1 MTSLRHRRLLVP
13 ALLLLAAGQPISV
26 YAQDGA
32 APAGDTPVAVVAP
45 VAQATP
51 AAQPEPVAAPPVAT
65 PVAPAPASPAAEST
79 AAAAI
84 SFNFIET
91 PFEQVLDFMARQ
103 TGLPVIREAE
113 APKTGLTF
121 IGASAYS
128 VEEALDVLNRLLFMH
143 GVQLRREDRYLLLTK
158 VEDMRAF
165 GQVVGKI
172 PEDIGQAEVIT
183 TVVPLNNAIAAPLA
197 EQLKG
202 MVSKFG
208 GITALPQQNAII
220 LVDTAAQCRRL
231 RGVIEQ
237 LDADRPRDSEFK
249 LFTLVHA
256 KAEAVHAALKGLI
269 AERKQ
274 ITFVDNQG
282 RKTTVQDDQ
291 IEGLSIQPDAR
302 TNSIVAVGPKS
313 RLNVVGEL
321 VALLDQPEGGGDGRE
336 MLTFV
341 LAGVGAEEAAGNVS
355 RLFQQQRGEGGGVGG
370 PPTVLPLAAQGKLT
384 VIGTAEQLMLVAA
397 LIAEVDPGAAPTT
410 VANGS
415 TPAAQPEARTTVMR
429 TKHLTAQTAQN
440 LITRLLSPRQTAVLR
455 FAQAVDEK
463 SLVVSGPAA
472 DVAAFEKLIQVLD
485 VPAER
490 VQEVRQVR
498 IAAGDPSQVLAK
510 ADALYGQSSRAE
522 LDPVA
527 ASLDGEGR
535 MATLVGSATAIA
547 SYTDLLRSVESSVVI
562 ERESKSIVLTKAR
575 PSQVIGR
582 LSQLARTLLE
592 PTDGSTYVEPRFD
605 AIDETRTLLV
615 RARPQDIAPI
625 EKLVASID
633 GATLRDATFRVLMVP
648 TDAIEQVSGRAAE
661 IYREQTELLP
671 GATPVEVTNDNERGA
686 LLVSGDADGVARYSR
701 IVDELS
707 RLSAKPIVKVLE
719 LKFVEAGPTAVALNQ
734 ALAPMGGVGPSGG
747 RVAISSAEGSN
758 ALVISGNG
766 ADVKLVEDIARSLD
780 LEGNKPGATN
790 VVTVPLKHARAE
802 IVAPIVQ
809 QLLQRDQPN
818 LFSQFRPG
826 QRIPPAMLEEART
839 QIPVKVVADRRLN
852 VVVVSGPRESV
863 EIARQVVSDLDV
875 DVTQSAA
882 GTPRVVRLITLENA
896 DANETAQSVQAIFQ
910 DDAGTAAV
918 EQPPVVRVDRAS
930 NSLVVRGTDRQ
941 LAAIEELV
949 EGLDKATSAASRDM
963 RLISVDRSKADAA
976 MLAEA
981 LRRLLEQRAATKVEV
996 ISVEQLLSPAPAG
1009 DKKQGSDARPVN
1021 DGVLPRT
1028 DGSPGHVL
1036 AAWIAAAAIGAN
1048 EQQATPDEGVT
1059 IAVDPLTNSL
1069 IISGSTRAVDRA
1081 VALAA
1086 ELQRQM
1092 PAEPMRLHIVTLPEG
1107 VDANVIASLVN
1118 QTAGQIGQAS
1128 AQNPGGFTSRVSVQP
1143 DPQGGAVIVSAN
1155 DTDFGTLGELIVAV
1169 SKPMPGS
1176 TLTIKVY
1183 PLTNTTA
1190 GRVQRAVSDLFQPA
1204 PRGRQAQRVLQLAFD
1219 GGPSSD
1225 GRSLRVDP
1233 ATVRVTADPGGRSLI
1248 VAAPSD
1254 AMPLIDRFVSLL
1266 DQAPM
1271 QDQLAL
1277 RRFALTNARTE
1288 QITPMMQQAFEAARQ
1303 ASPDSPRASLLA
1315 DVRTN
1320 ALLVTGTES
1329 QHKEAARLL
1338 EQLDLPAE
1346 TDGTEVAILP
1356 LRDTRPSTAQ
1366 RLIEAAIVGNDPAKR
1381 DKLRITAA
1389 DESNLLVVRAPK
1401 EMLEEARRII
1411 AQVDSAEV
1419 TGLPVRTIKLE
1430 RAEAETVAQAL
1441 QRFYDDRARA
1451 SSKPNQQPRQ
1461 RQVAVIGD
1469 GRSGSLV
1476 VAASDEDFA
1485 QIQSLTATFDT
1496 PSARQDLQ
1504 FRVIPLVNAR
1514 IGEVRATVEG
1524 VVEEV
1529 KFPPGYWSGRGPR
1542 RAQEDTLAVQFNDRS
1557 NSVVLFGQG
1566 DAFDTIE
1573 RVIKALDIPQVDGA
1587 KSVVKAVKL
1596 KNANAQSVGSAI
1608 QSAMSTPGWS
1618 WWRGNDP
1625 DGVRVEIDRQNGVL
1639 LMVGRED
1646 RVEQAA
1652 KYAADLDGAADVADR
1667 AVESISLTYAGADRI
1682 AQSLTR
1688 FFQGR
1693 DRGLGIEKPSAS
1705 IIGSPD
1711 GNVLIVA
1718 AAAED
1723 IALVKGFISQM
1734 DQPEEN
1740 EGRSRELYR
1749 LRNADAGELAS
1760 IVREQFPRT
1769 LASRE
1774 GLVIVTPQSG
1784 TNSVIVSAPKE
1795 LFEKVDALVQSLD
1808 APPLAA
1814 NSRIVTV
1821 TLAQARAEELAQSLT
1836 AALPTGVKVKVTA
1849 VRRTNSLLL
1858 TGSDE
1863 AVALA
1868 MEQIAK
1874 LDETPPKAQTEF
1886 RRIVLEHQDG
1896 YDIASTL
1903 RTVLARRRG
1912 SPNEPEAAVS
1922 TLSQGT
1928 TLLVSATPDQLEEI
1942 LKLVK
1947 ELDVAH
1953 GGNRVT
1959 EFIPLKFADP
1969 EATARALE
1977 VFYGRF
1983 AAEATTP
1990 GARAVS
1996 VIANPASKSLVI
2008 AAGATEWPGIR
2019 GLLEKLDS
2027 EEYDTSRRL
2036 EIVALK
2042 HADAASL
2049 SRALSEAFTA
2059 PIRAE
2064 IERERAR
2071 RQPQQQRR
2079 GDDQFPDYPTVV
2091 LSNKEVV
2098 SVTAEP
2104 LTNSLVIAGPRD
2116 QTDRIKAVAQQLDV
2130 PAYSQMPEPRIIPLV
2145 RGPASN
2151 IAATLRQLYVDQAG
2165 MLPGGGGGGSRV
2177 ISGRSVLIVGDD
2189 KSNVLVVRADEAQFA
2204 QIKAMAD
2211 SLQQEGDR
2219 SQMSVRVVRIRNFP
2233 VARVLQTVRTT
2244 FGPVAL
2250 QGGETLTVEVDRT
2263 GNNLVVASSE
2273 RMFEQ
2278 IKALVSELDVLA
2290 APADGEPGAEGAGAP
2305 LNQGV
2310 VIIDLEHHTP
2320 QQMQQV
2326 LEQMGLTRAQPA
2338 DRPGVVAEPVTIVPL
2353 TSRRAIAVIA
2363 GPQDGASVR
2372 VLVKS
2377 LDTQPGMAEQHVA
2390 IIRLKVAPAGNVAAA
2405 VEAMLKPKTQDSQVD
2420 LAASLAEQVRRL
2432 TVHRSEA
2439 DKANLAVDLSKPI
2452 SILPEPQTNS
2462 IVLASTEANVVALA
2476 QVIEL
2481 LDKLPLGEAVTV
2493 RFFPLQN
2500 ASAARLAAVIRGIF
2514 DQGDRLRTNPGTTI
2528 RSQPTSET
2536 GKALTGQVA
2545 ISVDERTNAM
2555 IVAGR
2560 EEAVALV
2567 EVMVKQLDS
2576 EKTTSWIEP
2585 RVIKLEHADPTRL
2598 ATTIRQVLLENAPQT
2613 PDTEALQRQIAR
2625 YRILADGGDPA
2636 DIQGMIQADRFA
2648 PLSTLLVVPED
2659 NLRAIIVV
2667 GSRSN
2672 AEAVGELVKL
2682 LDVPSAAAENSVR
2695 IFSLKVAAADRVAT
2709 ILRDVFRG
2717 QVQAGTLLPQ
2727 DELVITSDL
2736 RTNAIVVS
2744 TSARSFAIVDKLVA
2758 QLDSD
2763 ASGPTVGLTVI
2774 SVPTGDVTQLAPKV
2788 ERLMRD
2794 RIEAQRRGGGIAN
2807 PSDTLSIQA
2816 DVASRSIVVA
2826 ASAENVEIIRGLVEE
2841 LTRGG
2846 EAVSGLQT
2854 VDIIPVRSARAED
2867 VSQAV
2872 QSLYVE
2878 KQNQDRGNDSVRVSP
2893 DLRANALIVRG
2904 TPADIEAVRKLVER
2918 LDSSSVAAVTEIK
2931 RIELLKADAG
2941 EVVRLLQN
2949 VLAGRPIAGSGVVGA
2964 RKAQVLS
2971 FLRSQTAAELAAGGI
2986 AVPTEAEISGAIQEQ
3001 VTLTAEL
3008 RTNSIV
3014 AVAPAR
3020 LMVLIESLVADLDS
3034 TVAGARKIEIFRL
3047 VNADATAMAEV
3058 LRELFNLRQNGSTLV
3073 LVPGRAE
3080 DLGAGAVPIAGG
3092 EGALFP
3098 SLDER
3103 QQLAITID
3111 ARTNTLLVSGTP
3123 EYLERVGQVVHDL
3136 DSIEANEREQLVFEL
3151 RNAKAAEVAI
3161 TLRQYFQ
3168 EQSSQSRQI
3177 LGADRSGSL
3186 LRMLEREVTVQG
3198 DTPSNRLVV
3207 GVSPQYRETVEK
3219 LVRELDST
3227 PPQVM
3232 IQVLL
3237 AEVTID
3243 SEETWGMDISVGP
3256 FGGDMYGVRSLG
3268 AGASVITALG
3278 VPNLSV
3284 SSSDFELLIRALE
3297 SQGRLEVLSRPQIL
3311 VNNNELARI
3320 QVGENVAIVESVERR
3335 DNGNTLA
3342 NVTREDVGIILNV
3355 TPTISSDG
3363 FVRMDITPT
3372 ISNLSART
3380 TQVTEDFQAPI
3391 ITKREIETNVRV
3403 RDGETVVIGGLL
3415 QTTDE
3420 ERRTKV
3426 PLLGDIPFFG
3436 EAFKSKRRTHSRTE
3450 LLVLLTPRVIYG
3462 GEDEGANL
3470 RVLTEREVGR
3480 LAKPDRILN
3489 YLNPPEEQP
3498 EPEPMPSPRRYNK
3511 DKP

>member
-1 MTSLRHRRLLVP
+1 VSSLGRRRLLVP

-26 YAQDGA
+26 FAQPEGAPTGDVPVAIAPAAAAAPEPAQPA
-32 APAGDTPVAVVAP
+32 APAPS
-45 VAQATP
+45 
-51 AAQPEPVAAPPVAT
+51 PE
-65 PVAPAPASPAAEST
+65 PAPASEPPAAT
-79 AAAAI
+79 APAPI
-84 SFNFIET
+84 VFNFKDT

-121 IGASAYS
+121 IGASEYTLDES
-128 VEEALDVLNRLLFMH
+128 MDVLNRLLFMH

-158 VEDMRAF
+158 AEDMRAF

-172 PEDIGQAEVIT
+172 PESIGSAEVIT
-183 TVVPLNNAIAAPLA
+183 TVVPLNNAVAAPIA

-202 MVSKFG
+202 MLSKFG

-231 RGVIEQ
+231 RAVIEQ
-237 LDADRPRDSEFK
+237 LDAERPRDSEFK
-249 LFTLVHA
+249 LFALKHA
-256 KAEAVHAALKGLI
+256 QADKVHAALKGLI

-274 ITFVDNQG
+274 VTFVDAQG

-302 TNSIVAVGPKS
+302 TNSIIAIGPKP
-313 RLNVVGEL
+313 RLDVVGEL
-321 VALLDQPEGGGDGRE
+321 VALLDQPDGGSDGRE
-336 MLTFV
+336 MLTFA
-341 LAGVGAEEAAGNVS
+341 LAGVAADEAAASVS
-355 RLFQQQRGEGGGVGG
+355 RLFQQQRGEGAR
-370 PPTVLPLAAQGKLT
+370 PTVLPLPAQGKLT
-384 VIGTAEQLMLVAA
+384 VIGSAEQLSLVAA
-397 LIAEVDPGAAPTT
+397 LIAEVDPGAAPT
-410 VANGS
+410 ASAEGAPS
-415 TPAAQPEARTTVMR
+415 AAQPETRTTVLR
-429 TKHLTAQTAQN
+429 LKHLTAPVVQN
-440 LITRLLSPRQTAVLR
+440 LVSRLLSTRQSSVLR
-455 FAQAVDEK
+455 FAQAVDNK

-472 DVAAFEKLIQVLD
+472 DVAAFEKLILGLD

-490 VQEVRQVR
+490 VQEARQVR
-498 IAAGDPSQVLAK
+498 IAAGEPAQVLAK
-510 ADALYGQSSRAE
+510 ADAMYKQSSRAE
-522 LDPVA
+522 LEPVA
-527 ASLDGEGR
+527 ASLENESR
-535 MATLVGSATAIA
+535 MVTLVGSVPAIA
-547 SYTDLLRSVESSVVI
+547 AFTDLLRSVESSIVV
-562 ERESKSIVLTKAR
+562 ERETRSIVLKQAR
-575 PSQVIGR
+575 PSQVLGR
-582 LSQLARTLLE
+582 LAQLSRTLLE
-592 PTDGSTYVEPRFD
+592 PTDGSAYVEPRFD

-615 RARPQDIAPI
+615 RARPQDLGAI
-625 EKLVASID
+625 ESLVASID
-633 GATLRDATFRVLMVP
+633 GATLRDASFRVLMVP
-648 TDAIEQVSGRAAE
+648 TDAIEQVRTRAAD

-671 GATPVEVTNDNERGA
+671 GAMPVEVIVDADRGA
-686 LLVSGDADGVARYSR
+686 LLLSGDAEGIARYAR
-701 IVDELS
+701 IVEELS
-707 RLSAKPIVKVLE
+707 RLAAKPVVKVLE
-719 LKFVEAGPTAVALNQ
+719 LKFVEAAPTAAALNQ

-747 RVAISSAEGSN
+747 RIAISSAEGSN
-758 ALVISGNG
+758 ALVISG
-766 ADVKLVEDIARSLD
+766 AATDVQMIEEIAQSLD
-780 LEGNKPGATN
+780 LEGNKPGAVN
-790 VVTVPLKHARAE
+790 VATVPLKHARAE
-802 IVAPIVQ
+802 VVAPIVQ
-809 QLLQRDQPN
+809 QLLQREQPN
-818 LFSQFRPG
+818 PFAQFRPG
-826 QRIPPAMLEEART
+826 QRIPPAALEQART
-839 QIPVKVVADRRLN
+839 LVPVKVAADRRLN

-863 EIARQVVSDLDV
+863 EIARQVVADLDV
-875 DVTQSAA
+875 DVTQSA
-882 GTPRVVRLITLENA
+882 GGLPRIVRLITLQNA

-910 DDAGTAAV
+910 DEAGAVTA

-930 NSLVVRGTDRQ
+930 NSLVVRGTSKQ
-941 LAAIEELV
+941 LESIEELV
-949 EGLDKATSAASRDM
+949 TGLDRATNAASRDM

-996 ISVEQLLSPAPAG
+996 ISVEQLLAPTS
-1009 DKKQGSDARPVN
+1009 DKKQGSDSRPVG
-1021 DGVLPRT
+1021 DVVPADRT
-1028 DGSPGHVL
+1028 GGGTQVHAL
-1036 AAWIAAAAIGAN
+1036 AAWIAAAAVGMP
-1048 EQQATPDEGVT
+1048 QQAAAEEGVT

-1081 VALAA
+1081 IALAA

-1092 PAEPMRLHIVTLPEG
+1092 PAEPLRLRIVTLPEG

-1118 QTAGQIGQAS
+1118 QTAGQIGQAT

-1155 DTDFGTLGELIVAV
+1155 DTDFGTLGELIAAV

-1190 GRVQRAVSDLFQPA
+1190 GRVQRAVADLFQPA

-1219 GGPSSD
+1219 GGPSAD

-1277 RRFALTNARTE
+1277 RRFPLTNARAE

-1303 ASPDSPRASLLA
+1303 ASPDAPRASLIA
-1315 DVRTN
+1315 DSRTN
-1320 ALLVTGTES
+1320 ALLVTGTDA
-1329 QHKEAARLL
+1329 QHKDAARLL

-1346 TDGTEVAILP
+1346 ADGTEVAILP
-1356 LRDTRPSTAQ
+1356 LKDTRPSTAQ

-1401 EMLEEARRII
+1401 EMLEEARRIV
-1411 AQVDSAEV
+1411 AQVDSAEI
-1419 TGLPVRTIKLE
+1419 TGLPVRTIKLS
-1430 RAEAETVAQAL
+1430 RADAESVAQAL
-1441 QRFYDDRARA
+1441 QRLYDDRARA
-1451 SSKPNQQPRQ
+1451 SSKPNQPARQ

-1469 GRSGSLV
+1469 RLSGSLV

-1485 QIQSLTATFDT
+1485 QIQSLADTFDT
-1496 PSARQDLQ
+1496 PSPRQDLQ
-1504 FRVIPLVNAR
+1504 FRVISLSNAR
-1514 IGEVRATVEG
+1514 VAEIRETIEG
-1524 VVEEV
+1524 VVDEV
-1529 KFPPGYWSGRGPR
+1529 KFPPGYWSGRGSR
-1542 RAQEDTLAVQFNDRS
+1542 RNQDDTLAVQFNDRS
-1557 NSVVLFGQG
+1557 NSIVLFGQG

-1573 RVIKALDIPQVDGA
+1573 RVVKALDIVQPVGA
-1587 KSVVKAVKL
+1587 RSIVKAFKL
-1596 KNANAQSVGSAI
+1596 RNANAQSVGAAI
-1608 QSAMSTPGWS
+1608 QTAMTTPGWS
-1618 WWRGNDP
+1618 PWRGTDP

-1646 RVEQAA
+1646 RVDQAL
-1652 KYAADLDGAADVADR
+1652 KYATDLDSAADVADR
-1667 AVESISLTYAGADRI
+1667 SVESITLTYANADRM

-1693 DRGLGIEKPSAS
+1693 DRGLGIDRPSAS
-1705 IIGSPD
+1705 IIGSQD

-1718 AAAED
+1718 ASPED
-1723 IALVKGFISQM
+1723 MAQIRGFVAQM

-1740 EGRSRELYR
+1740 EGRTRELYR
-1749 LRNADAGELAS
+1749 LKNAEANEIAG
-1760 IVREQFPRT
+1760 IIREQFPRT

-1774 GLVIVTPQSG
+1774 GLVIVTPQAG
-1784 TNSVIVSAPKE
+1784 TNSIIISAPRE
-1795 LFEKVDALVQSLD
+1795 LFAKVDALLNSLD
-1808 APPLAA
+1808 APPLAE

-1821 TLAQARAEELAQSLT
+1821 TLAQARAEDVAQSLT

-1849 VRRTNSLLL
+1849 VRRTNTLLL

-1863 AVALA
+1863 AVSLV

-1886 RRIVLEHQDG
+1886 RRIVLQHQDG

-1903 RTVLARRRG
+1903 RTVLSRRRG
-1912 SPNEPEAAVS
+1912 SPSEPEAAVS
-1922 TLSQGT
+1922 TLAQGT
-1928 TLLVSATPDQLEEI
+1928 TLLVSATPDQLDEI
-1942 LKLVK
+1942 LKIIK
-1947 ELDVAH
+1947 ELDVAQ
-1953 GGNRVT
+1953 GGKRVT

-1983 AAEATTP
+1983 AAEASTP

-2008 AAGATEWPGIR
+2008 AAGEAEWPGISA
-2019 GLLEKLDS
+2019 LLEKLDS

-2049 SRALSEAFTA
+2049 SRALSEAFAA

-2071 RQPQQQRR
+2071 RQPQQPRR
-2079 GDDQFPDYPTVV
+2079 GDDQFPDFPTVI

-2116 QTDRIKAVAQQLDV
+2116 QTERIKAVAQQLDV
-2130 PAYSQMPEPRIIPLV
+2130 PAYSQMPEPKIIALT
-2145 RGPASN
+2145 RGPASTV
-2151 IAATLRQLYVDQAG
+2151 AATLRQLFVDQ
-2165 MLPGGGGGGSRV
+2165 LGGSGGARP
-2177 ISGRSVLIVGDD
+2177 IAGRSVLIVGDD
-2189 KSNVLVVRADEAQFA
+2189 RSNVLVVRADEGQFA

-2219 SQMSVRVVRIRNFP
+2219 SQVSVRVVRIRNFP

-2244 FGPVAL
+2244 FAPVA
-2250 QGGETLTVEVDRT
+2250 QQAGETLTVEIDRT

-2273 RMFEQ
+2273 RIFEQ
-2278 IKALVSELDVLA
+2278 VKNLVAELDVLS
-2290 APADGEPGAEGAGAP
+2290 APADGPEGPSGAAP

-2326 LEQMGLTRAQPA
+2326 LEQMGLTRPQPA

-2363 GPQDGASVR
+2363 GPQDGASVQS
-2372 VLVKS
+2372 LVKT
-2377 LDTQPGMAEQHVA
+2377 LDVQPGMAEQHVVV
-2390 IIRLKVAPAGNVAAA
+2390 IRLKVAPAGNVAAA
-2405 VEAMLKPKTQDSQVD
+2405 IEGMLKPRTQDSQID
-2420 LAASLAEQVRRL
+2420 LASSLAEQVRRL
-2432 TVHRSEA
+2432 TVHRSEV
-2439 DKANLAVDLSKPI
+2439 DKANLTVDLSKPI

-2462 IVLASTEANVVALA
+2462 LVLASTEANVVALA
-2476 QVIEL
+2476 QVVEM

-2500 ASAARLAAVIRGIF
+2500 ASATRLAAVIRGIF

-2545 ISVDERTNAM
+2545 ISIDERTNSM

-2585 RVIKLEHADPTRL
+2585 RVIKLEHADPARL

-2613 PDTEALQRQIAR
+2613 PDSEALQRQIAR

-2636 DIQGMIQADRFA
+2636 DVQGMIQADRFA
-2648 PLSTLLVVPED
+2648 PLSTLLVVPEPT
-2659 NLRAIIVV
+2659 LRAVIVV
-2667 GSRSN
+2667 GSRAN

-2682 LDVPSAAAENSVR
+2682 LDVPAAAAENSVR

-2709 ILRDVFRG
+2709 ILRDIFRG
-2717 QVQAGTLLPQ
+2717 QVQSGALLPQ
-2727 DELVITSDL
+2727 DDLVISSDL
-2736 RTNAIVVS
+2736 RTNALVIS
-2744 TSARSFAIVDKLVA
+2744 TSARSFAIVDQLVS

-2774 SVPTGDVTQLAPKV
+2774 PVPRGDVTQLAPKV

-2816 DVASRSIVVA
+2816 DVASRSLVVA

-2841 LTRGG
+2841 LVKGG
-2846 EAVSGLQT
+2846 ESISGLQT
-2854 VDIIPVRSARAED
+2854 VDVVPVRSARVED
-2867 VSQAV
+2867 ISQAV
-2872 QSLYVE
+2872 QTLYVE
-2878 KQNQDRGNDSVRVSP
+2878 KQNLDRGSDSVRVTP

-2904 TPADIEAVRKLVER
+2904 TPDDIQAVRTLVER
-2918 LDSSSVAAVTEIK
+2918 LDNASVAAVTEIK

-2964 RKAQVLS
+2964 RKAQVLR
-2971 FLRSQTAAELAAGGI
+2971 FLRSQTAADLAEGGSP
-2986 AVPTEAEISGAIQEQ
+2986 APTEAEISGAIQEQ

-3034 TVAGARKIEIFRL
+3034 TVAGARLIKTFRL
-3047 VNADATAMAEV
+3047 QNADAQAMAEV
-3058 LRELFNLRQNGSTLV
+3058 LRDLFNLRQNGSTLV

-3080 DLGAGAVPIAGG
+3080 DAGIDVPIVGG
-3092 EGALFP
+3092 DGSLFP

-3111 ARTNTLLVSGTP
+3111 PRTNTLLVSGTP
-3123 EYLERVGQVVHDL
+3123 EYLERVGQVVNDL

-3151 RNAKAAEVAI
+3151 RNAKAAEVAT
-3161 TLRQYFQ
+3161 TLREYFQ
-3168 EQSSQSRQI
+3168 EQSAQSRQI

-3243 SEETWGMDISVGP
+3243 SESTWGMDISVGP

-3355 TPTISSDG
+3355 TPTISADG

-3426 PLLGDIPFFG
+3426 PLLGDIPFIG

-3450 LLVLLTPRVIYG
+3450 LLVLLTPRVIHG
-3462 GEDEGANL
+3462 GEDESANL

-3480 LAKPDRILN
+3480 LAKPDRIRM
-3489 YLNPPEEQP
+3489 YINPPEDQP
-3498 EPEPMPSPRRYNK
+3498 EPAPMPLPRGSVK
-3511 DKP
+3511 DTP

>member
-1 MTSLRHRRLLVP
+1 VTSLRHRRLIVP
-13 ALLLLAAGQPISV
+13 ALLLFAAGQPVSV
-26 YAQDGA
+26 YAQDA
-32 APAGDTPVAVVAP
+32 APTVGEVAGGALISAAPQPATPPVPAPAP
-45 VAQATP
+45 VAAEHKP
-51 AAQPEPVAAPPVAT
+51 
-65 PVAPAPASPAAEST
+65 SP
-79 AAAAI
+79 I
-84 SFNFIET
+84 SFNFIDT

-113 APKTGLTF
+113 APKSGLTF
-121 IGASAYS
+121 IGASEYTLD
-128 VEEALDVLNRLLFMH
+128 EALDVINRLLFMH
-143 GVQLRREDRYLLLTK
+143 GVQLRKEDRYLLLTK
-158 VEDMRAF
+158 AEDMRAF

-172 PEDIGQAEVIT
+172 PESIGSAEVIT
-183 TVVPLNNAIAAPLA
+183 TVVPLNNAVATPLA
-197 EQLKG
+197 DQLKG

-208 GITALPQQNAII
+208 GITALPQQNALII
-220 LVDTAAQCRRL
+220 VDTAAQCRRL
-231 RGVIEQ
+231 RGIIEQ
-237 LDADRPRDSEFK
+237 LDSDRPRDSEFK
-249 LFTLVHA
+249 LFPLKHA
-256 KAEAVHAALKGLI
+256 QAEKVHAALKGLI

-274 ITFVDNQG
+274 VTFIDQQG

-291 IEGLSIQPDAR
+291 IEGLSIQPDPR
-302 TNSIVAVGPKS
+302 TNSIIAVGPKP
-313 RLNVVGEL
+313 RLAVVGEL
-321 VALLDQPEGGGDGRE
+321 VALLDQPDGGSDGRE

-341 LAGVGAEEAAGNVS
+341 LAGVGAEEAAANVG
-355 RLFQQQRGEGGGVGG
+355 RLFQQQQRADG
-370 PPTVLPLAAQGKLT
+370 PRPTVLPLAAQGKLT
-384 VIGTAEQLMLVAA
+384 VIGSPEQLALVAS
-397 LIAEVDPGAAPTT
+397 LLAEVDPGAAPTT
-410 VANGS
+410 GANG
-415 TPAAQPEARTTVMR
+415 AAQAVPPETRTTVIR
-429 TKHLTAQTAQN
+429 TRHLAATAAQAM
-440 LITRLLSPRQTAVLR
+440 LSRLLSPRQAAVLR
-455 FAQAVDEK
+455 YAQAIDDK
-463 SLVVSGPAA
+463 GLIVSGPAA
-472 DVAAFEKLIQVLD
+472 DVAAFEKLVQGLD
-485 VPAER
+485 VPPER

-498 IAAGDPSQVLAK
+498 IAAGDPAQVLAK
-510 ADALYGQSSRAE
+510 ADALFKQSSRAE
-522 LDPVA
+522 NDPVT

-535 MATLVGSATAIA
+535 MATLVGSASAIA
-547 SYTDLLRSVESSVVI
+547 AYSDLLRSVESSVVV
-562 ERESKSIVLTKAR
+562 ERESKSIVLKQAR
-575 PSQVIGR
+575 PSQVVGR
-582 LSQLARTLLE
+582 LAQLARTLLE
-592 PTDGSTYVEPRFD
+592 PTDGSAYVEPRFD

-615 RARPQDIAPI
+615 RARPQDLAAI
-625 EKLVASID
+625 ERLVASID
-633 GATLRDATFRVLMVP
+633 GATLRDATFRVLLVP
-648 TDAIEQVSGRAAE
+648 SDAMEQISSRAAE
-661 IYREQTELLP
+661 IYREQTAMLP
-671 GATPVEVTNDNERGA
+671 GAAPVEVCDDKQRGA
-686 LLVSGDADGVARYSR
+686 LLISGDAEGVARYSR
-701 IVDELS
+701 IVEELS
-707 RLSAKPIVKVLE
+707 RLAAKPVVKVLE
-719 LKFVEAGPTAVALNQ
+719 LKFVEAAPTALALTQ
-734 ALAPMGGVGPSGG
+734 ALAPMGGAGPSGG

-758 ALVISGNG
+758 ALVISGSA
-766 ADVKLVEDIARSLD
+766 ADVVLVEEIARSLD
-780 LEGNKPGATN
+780 LEGNKPGAVN
-790 VVTVPLKHARAE
+790 VATVPMKHARAE
-802 IVAPIVQ
+802 VVAPIVQ

-818 LFSQFRPG
+818 PFAQIRPG
-826 QRIPPAMLEEART
+826 QRVPPAALEQART
-839 QIPVKVVADRRLN
+839 LVPVKVAADRRLN

-863 EIARQVVSDLDV
+863 EVARQVIADLDI
-875 DVTQSAA
+875 DTTQTAS
-882 GTPRVVRLITLENA
+882 GSQRIVRLLTLENA
-896 DANETAQSVQAIFQ
+896 DANEASQSVQAMFQ
-910 DDAGTAAV
+910 DDGGAVAA

-930 NSLVVRGTDRQ
+930 NSLVVRASAEQ
-941 LAAIEELV
+941 LRAIEELV
-949 EGLDKATSAASRDM
+949 KGIDKATNAASRDM
-963 RLISVDRSKADAA
+963 RLIGVDRSKADAA

-996 ISVEQLLSPAPAG
+996 ISVEQLLSPKDG
-1009 DKKQGSDARPVN
+1009 KKQGSDARPMH
-1021 DGVLPRT
+1021 GETSPRNA
-1028 DGSPGHVL
+1028 GSPVHALLGWAV
-1036 AAWIAAAAIGAN
+1036 AAAIATP
-1048 EQQATPDEGVT
+1048 EQPKAPDEGVT

-1081 VALAA
+1081 AALAA

-1092 PAEPMRLHIVTLPEG
+1092 PAEPLRLRIVTLPEG
-1107 VDANVIASLVN
+1107 ADANVIASLVN

-1128 AQNPGGFTSRVSVQP
+1128 AQNPGGFTSRISVQP

-1155 DTDFGTLGELIVAV
+1155 DTDFGTLGELIAAV

-1190 GRVQRAVSDLFQPA
+1190 GRVQRAVFDLFSPA

-1219 GGPSSD
+1219 GGAAPD
-1225 GRSLRVDP
+1225 GRSLRIDP
-1233 ATVRVTADPGGRSLI
+1233 ATVRVTADPGGRSLV
-1248 VAAPSD
+1248 VAAPAD
-1254 AMPLIDRFVSLL
+1254 AIPLIDRFVSLM

-1277 RRFALTNARTE
+1277 RRLPLANARAE
-1288 QITPMMQQAFEAARQ
+1288 QITPMMQQALDAARQ
-1303 ASPDSPRASLLA
+1303 SAPDSPRASLLA
-1315 DVRTN
+1315 DARTN
-1320 ALLVTGTES
+1320 AILITGTDA
-1329 QHKEAARLL
+1329 QHREAARLI
-1338 EQLDLPAE
+1338 EQLDLAAE
-1346 TDGTEVAILP
+1346 ADGTEVAILP
-1356 LRDTRPSTAQ
+1356 LKDTRPSTAQ

-1401 EMLEEARRII
+1401 DMLDEARRII
-1411 AQVDSAEV
+1411 GQVDSAEI

-1430 RAEAETVAQAL
+1430 RADAESVAQAI

-1451 SSKPNQQPRQ
+1451 STKPNQQPRQ

-1469 GRSGSLV
+1469 RRSGAIV
-1476 VAASDEDFA
+1476 VAANDEDYA
-1485 QIQSLTATFDT
+1485 QVQSLAATFDT
-1496 PSARQDLQ
+1496 PSTRQDLQ

-1514 IGEVRATVEG
+1514 IAEVRETVEG

-1529 KFPPGYWSGRGPR
+1529 KFPAGWWSGRGPR
-1542 RAQEDTLAVQFNDRS
+1542 RSQEDTLAVQFNDRS
-1557 NSVVLFGQG
+1557 NSIVLFGQG

-1573 RVIKALDIPQVDGA
+1573 RIVKALDVPQVAGA
-1587 KSVVKAVKL
+1587 KSIVRAVKI
-1596 KNANAQSVGSAI
+1596 KNANAQSVGTAI
-1608 QSAMSTPGWS
+1608 QSAMSTPGWN

-1625 DGVRVEIDRQNGVL
+1625 DGVRVEVDRQNGVL

-1646 RVEQAA
+1646 RVQQAA

-1667 AVESISLTYAGADRI
+1667 AVESITLTYANADRI

-1693 DRGLGIEKPSAS
+1693 DRGLGTEKPSAS
-1705 IIGSPD
+1705 IIGSPE

-1718 AAAED
+1718 ASPD
-1723 IALVKGFISQM
+1723 DLALVKGFIAQM

-1740 EGRSRELYR
+1740 DGRTRELYR
-1749 LRNADAGELAS
+1749 LKNAEAAELAN

-1774 GLVIVTPQSG
+1774 GLVIVTAQAG
-1784 TNSVIVSAPKE
+1784 TNSVIVSAPKD

-1808 APPLAA
+1808 APPIAA

-1821 TLAQARAEELAQSLT
+1821 TLSQSRAEDIAQSLT
-1836 AALPTGVKVKVTA
+1836 AALPAGVKVKVTP

-1863 AVALA
+1863 AVALV
-1868 MEQIAK
+1868 MEQVAK

-1886 RRIVLEHQDG
+1886 RRIVLQHQDG

-1903 RTVLARRRG
+1903 RTVLSRRRT
-1912 SPNEPEAAVS
+1912 SPNEPEPAVS

-1947 ELDVAH
+1947 ELDVAQ
-1953 GGNRVT
+1953 GGTRVT
-1959 EFIPLKFADP
+1959 QFIPLKFADP

-1983 AAEATTP
+1983 AAEASTP
-1990 GARAVS
+1990 GARSVS
-1996 VIANPASKSLVI
+1996 IIANPASKSLVI
-2008 AAGATEWPGIR
+2008 AAGETEWPGIR
-2019 GLLEKLDS
+2019 ALLEKLDS

-2049 SRALSEAFTA
+2049 SRALSEAFSA

-2071 RQPQQQRR
+2071 RQPQQPRR
-2079 GDDQFPDYPTVV
+2079 GDDQFPDFPTVV

-2116 QTDRIKAVAQQLDV
+2116 QTERIKAVAQQLDV
-2130 PAYSQMPEPRIIPLV
+2130 PAYSQMPEPRIIPLA
-2145 RGPASN
+2145 RGPASTV
-2151 IAATLRQLYVDQAG
+2151 AGTLRQLFIDQASS
-2165 MLPGGGGGGSRV
+2165 LPGGGGARTL
-2177 ISGRSVLIVGDD
+2177 SGRSVLIVGDD
-2189 KSNVLVVRADEAQFA
+2189 RSNVLVVRADDTQFA

-2219 SQMSVRVVRIRNFP
+2219 SQVTVRVVRIRNFP

-2244 FGPVAL
+2244 FAPVA
-2250 QGGETLTVEVDRT
+2250 QQAGESLTVEVDRT

-2273 RMFEQ
+2273 RLFEQ
-2278 IKALVSELDVLA
+2278 IKALVAELDVLA
-2290 APADGEPGAEGAGAP
+2290 APPAGEPSSAAP

-2310 VIIDLEHHTP
+2310 LVIDLENHTP

-2326 LEQMGLTRAQPA
+2326 LEQMGLTRPQPA
-2338 DRPGVVAEPVTIVPL
+2338 DRPGVVAEPIVIVPL

-2363 GPQDGASVR
+2363 GPQDGVAVQA
-2372 VLVKS
+2372 LVKS
-2377 LDTQPGMAEQHVA
+2377 LDVAPGLADQHVA
-2390 IIRLKVAPAGNVAAA
+2390 IIRLKTAPAGNVAAA
-2405 VEAMLKPKTQDSQVD
+2405 LEAMLKPASQDSQVA
-2420 LAASLAEQVRRL
+2420 LAAALAEQVRRL
-2432 TVHRSEA
+2432 TIHRSEA
-2439 DKANLAVDLSKPI
+2439 DKANLAVDLAKPI
-2452 SILPEPQTNS
+2452 SVIPEPQTNS
-2462 IVLASTEANVVALA
+2462 IVIASTEANVVALA
-2476 QVIEL
+2476 QIVDM
-2481 LDKLPLGEAVTV
+2481 LDKLPIGEAVTV

-2500 ASAARLAAVIRGIF
+2500 ASATRLTGVIRGIF

-2567 EVMVKQLDS
+2567 EVLVKQLDS

-2585 RVIKLEHADPTRL
+2585 RVIKLQHADPTRL
-2598 ATTIRQVLLENAPQT
+2598 ATTVRQVLLENAPQT
-2613 PDTEALQRQIAR
+2613 ADTEALQRQIAR
-2625 YRILADGGDPA
+2625 YRILAEGGDPA
-2636 DIQGMIQADRFA
+2636 DIHGMIQADRFA
-2648 PLSTLLVVPED
+2648 PLSTLLVLPEN

-2672 AEAVGELVKL
+2672 AEAVAELVKL
-2682 LDVPSAAAENSVR
+2682 LDVPAAAAENSVR

-2709 ILRDVFRG
+2709 ILRDIFRG
-2717 QVQAGTLLPQ
+2717 QVQSGALLPQ

-2736 RTNAIVVS
+2736 RTNALVVS
-2744 TSARSFAIVDKLVA
+2744 TSARSFAIVDKLIA
-2758 QLDSD
+2758 QLDAD

-2774 SVPTGDVTQLAPKV
+2774 PVPTGDVTQLAPKV

-2794 RIEAQRRGGGIAN
+2794 RIDSQRRGGGVAN

-2816 DVASRSIVVA
+2816 DVASRSLVVA

-2841 LTRGG
+2841 LVKGG
-2846 EAVSGLQT
+2846 EAVSGQQT
-2854 VDIIPVRSARAED
+2854 VDVVPVRSARVED
-2867 VSQAV
+2867 ILQAV
-2872 QSLYVE
+2872 QTLYVE
-2878 KQNQDRGNDSVRVSP
+2878 KQNQERGGDSVRVTP
-2893 DLRANALIVRG
+2893 DLRASALIVRG
-2904 TPADIEAVRKLVER
+2904 TPADVEAVRKLVER
-2918 LDSSSVAAVTEIK
+2918 LDNASVAAVTEIK
-2931 RIELLKADAG
+2931 RIELLKADAA

-2964 RKAQVLS
+2964 RKAQVLR
-2971 FLRSQTAAELAAGGI
+2971 FLRSQTAAELAAGGTP
-2986 AVPTEAEISGAIQEQ
+2986 APTEAEISGAIQEQ

-3008 RTNSIV
+3008 RSNSVV

-3034 TVAGARKIEIFRL
+3034 TVAGARQIKIFRL
-3047 VNADATAMAEV
+3047 TNADALAMAEV

-3073 LVPGRAE
+3073 LVPGRV
-3080 DLGAGAVPIAGG
+3080 DDVSPGAAAPPG
-3092 EGALFP
+3092 ETSLFP

-3111 ARTNTLLVSGTP
+3111 ARTNSLLVSGTP
-3123 EYLERVGQVVHDL
+3123 EYLERVEQVVNDL
-3136 DSIEANEREQLVFEL
+3136 DGIEANEREQIVFEL
-3151 RNAKAAEVAI
+3151 RNAKAAEVAV
-3161 TLRQYFQ
+3161 TLKQYFQ
-3168 EQSSQSRQI
+3168 EQSAQSRQI

-3207 GVSPQYRETVEK
+3207 GVSPQYRETVER

-3256 FGGDMYGVRSLG
+3256 FGGEAYGIRSLG

-3311 VNNNELARI
+3311 VNNNKAARI

-3355 TPTISSDG
+3355 TPTISADG

-3420 ERRTKV
+3420 ERKTKV
-3426 PLLGDIPFFG
+3426 PLLGDVPFLG
-3436 EAFKSKRRTHSRTE
+3436 EAFKSRKRTHSRTE
-3450 LLVLLTPRVIYG
+3450 LLVLLTPRVIRG
-3462 GEDEGANL
+3462 GEEESSSL
-3470 RVLTEREVGR
+3470 RILTEREVGR

-3489 YLNPPEEQP
+3489 YINPAEDLP
-3498 EPEPMPSPRRYNK
+3498 EPESMPAPRRGVK
-3511 DKP
+3511 GTP

>member
-1 MTSLRHRRLLVP
+1 MPSLRSHRVLVP
-13 ALLLLAAGQPISV
+13 ALLLLAAGQPVSV
-26 YAQDGA
+26 FAQDGA
-32 APAGDTPVAVVAP
+32 APGGDSGSAVAP
-45 VAQATP
+45 AAAPVPAAAAAPEPAAQP
-51 AAQPEPVAAPPVAT
+51 AAQPEAAPPTT
-65 PVAPAPASPAAEST
+65 PPAPAAVPAEPAAARPIT
-79 AAAAI
+79 
-84 SFNFIET
+84 FNFKDT

-113 APKTGLTF
+113 GPKTGLTF
-121 IGASAYS
+121 IGATEYDLDG
-128 VEEALDVLNRLLFMH
+128 ALDVLNRLLFMH
-143 GVQLRREDRYLLLTK
+143 GVQLRKEDRYLLLTK
-158 VEDMRAF
+158 LEDMRAF

-172 PEDIGQAEVIT
+172 PEEVGNAEVIT
-183 TVVPLNNAIAAPLA
+183 TVVPLNNAVAAPIA
-197 EQLKG
+197 EQIKG

-208 GITALPQQNAII
+208 GVTALPQQNALII
-220 LVDTAAQCRRL
+220 VDTAAQCRRL
-231 RGVIEQ
+231 RAVIEQ
-237 LDADRPRDSEFK
+237 LDSERPRDAEFK
-249 LFTLVHA
+249 LFPLKHA
-256 KAEAVHAALKGLI
+256 KAETVHAALKGLI

-274 ITFVDNQG
+274 VTFIDQQG

-291 IEGLSIQPDAR
+291 IEGLSIQPDPR
-302 TNSIVAVGPKS
+302 TNSIIAVGPKP
-313 RLNVVGEL
+313 RLEVVGEL
-321 VALLDQPEGGGDGRE
+321 VALLDQPDGGVDGRE
-336 MLTFV
+336 MLTFA
-341 LAGVGAEEAAGNVS
+341 LLGVGAEEAAGSVG
-355 RLFQQQRGEGGGVGG
+355 RLFQQRGGAEGGR
-370 PPTVLPLAAQGKLT
+370 PTVLPLAAQGKLT
-384 VIGTAEQLMLVAA
+384 VIGSPEQLALVAS

-410 VANGS
+410 RTGDSSAP
-415 TPAAQPEARTTVMR
+415 TAQPETRTTVLRM
-429 TKHLTAQTAQN
+429 KHLTAPLAQN
-440 LITRLLSPRQTAVLR
+440 LVTRLLSPRQTAVLR
-455 FAQAVDEK
+455 FVQGVDEK
-463 SLVVSGPAA
+463 SVVVSGPAA
-472 DVAAFEKLIQVLD
+472 DVGAFETLLQGLD
-485 VPAER
+485 VPADR
-490 VQEVRQVR
+490 PQEARQVR
-498 IAAGDPSQVLAK
+498 IAAGEPAAVLAK
-510 ADALYGQSSRAE
+510 AEGLYKQSTRAE
-522 LDPVA
+522 TEPVTA
-527 ASLDGEGR
+527 TLEADSR
-535 MATLVGSATAIA
+535 MVTLVGSAAAIA
-547 SYTDLLRSVESSVVI
+547 AYTDLLRSVESSVVV
-562 ERESKSIVLTKAR
+562 ERETKSIVLKQAR
-575 PSQVIGR
+575 PSQVIAR
-582 LSQLARTLLE
+582 LAQLSRTLLE
-592 PTDGSTYVEPRFD
+592 PTDGSQYIEPRFD

-615 RARPQDIAPI
+615 RARPQDLSAI
-625 EKLVASID
+625 ENLVASID

-648 TDAIEQVSGRAAE
+648 ADAIEQVRSRAE
-661 IYREQTELLP
+661 DIYKEQTALLP
-671 GATPVEVTNDNERGA
+671 GATPVEVIAEPERGA
-686 LLVSGDADGVARYSR
+686 LLVSGDAEGVARYAR

-707 RLSAKPIVKVLE
+707 RLAAKPVVKVLE
-719 LKFVEAGPTAVALNQ
+719 LKFVEAAPTAVALNQ
-734 ALAPMGGVGPSGG
+734 ALAPMGGTGPSGG

-758 ALVISGNG
+758 ALVISGN
-766 ADVKLVEDIARSLD
+766 AQDVKLVEEIAQSLD
-780 LEGNKPGATN
+780 LEGNKPGAVN
-790 VVTVPLKHARAE
+790 VATVPLRHARAE
-802 IVAPIVQ
+802 VVAPIVQ

-818 LFSQFRPG
+818 PFAQIRPG
-826 QRIPPAMLEEART
+826 QRVPPAALEQART
-839 QIPVKVVADRRLN
+839 LVPVKVAADRRLN

-863 EIARQVVSDLDV
+863 EIARQVVADLDV
-875 DVTQSAA
+875 DVTQTA
-882 GTPRVVRLITLENA
+882 GVLPRIVRLITLENA
-896 DANETAQSVQAIFQ
+896 DANEAAQSVQAVFQ
-910 DDAGTAAV
+910 DDGGNATA

-930 NSLVVRGTDRQ
+930 NSLVVRGTAKQ
-941 LAAIEELV
+941 LESIEELV
-949 EGLDKATSAASRDM
+949 KGLDKATNAASRDM
-963 RLISVDRSKADAA
+963 RLIGVDRSKADAA

-996 ISVEQLLSPAPAG
+996 ISVDQLLAPK
-1009 DKKQGSDARPVN
+1009 DEKKQGSDARPAGGEIEGGTIVH
-1021 DGVLPRT
+1021 
-1028 DGSPGHVL
+1028 SL
-1036 AAWIAAAAIGAN
+1036 AAWIAAAAVGAVD
-1048 EQQATPDEGVT
+1048 EQKEADEGVT

-1081 VALAA
+1081 AALAA

-1092 PAEPMRLHIVTLPEG
+1092 PAEPLRLRIVTLPEG

-1155 DTDFGTLGELIVAV
+1155 DTDFATLGELIAAV
-1169 SKPMPGS
+1169 SKPMSGS

-1190 GRVQRAVSDLFQPA
+1190 GRVQRAVTDLFSPA
-1204 PRGRQAQRVLQLAFD
+1204 PRGRQAQRVLNLAFD
-1219 GGPSSD
+1219 GGEGAG

-1248 VAAPSD
+1248 VAAPAD
-1254 AMPLIDRFVSLL
+1254 AMPLLDRFVSLM

-1271 QDQLAL
+1271 QDQLGL
-1277 RRFALTNARTE
+1277 RRFTLSNARAE
-1288 QITPMMQQAFEAARQ
+1288 QVVPMMQQAFEAARQ
-1303 ASPDSPRASLLA
+1303 TAPESPRATLLA
-1315 DVRTN
+1315 DMRTN
-1320 ALLVTGTES
+1320 ALLVTGTDA
-1329 QHKEAARLL
+1329 QHREAEKLL
-1338 EQLDLPAE
+1338 AQLDLPAE
-1346 TDGTEVAILP
+1346 TDGSEVAIVAMK
-1356 LRDTRPSTAQ
+1356 DSRPSTVQ
-1366 RLIEAAIVGNDPAKR
+1366 RLVEAAIIGNDPAKR
-1381 DKLRITAA
+1381 EKLRITAA
-1389 DESNLLVVRAPK
+1389 DESNVLIVRAPK
-1401 EMLEEARRII
+1401 DLLEEARRVIS
-1411 AQVDSAEV
+1411 QVDSSDV

-1430 RAEAETVAQAL
+1430 KADAESVAQAI

-1469 GRSGSLV
+1469 RISGSLV
-1476 VAASDEDFA
+1476 VAANEEDYA
-1485 QIQSLTATFDT
+1485 QIQSLASTFDI
-1496 PSARQDLQ
+1496 PSPRQDIQ
-1504 FRVIPLVNAR
+1504 FRVVPLVNAR
-1514 IGEVRATVEG
+1514 VAELRETIEG

-1529 KFPPGYWSGRGPR
+1529 RFPPGWWSGRGSR
-1542 RAQEDTLAVQFNDRS
+1542 RNQDDTLAVQFNDRS
-1557 NSVVLFGQG
+1557 NSIVLFGQG
-1566 DAFDTIE
+1566 DAFDTVE
-1573 RVIKALDIPQVDGA
+1573 RIVKALDIPQATGA

-1596 KNANAQSVGSAI
+1596 KNANAQSVGTAI
-1608 QSAMSTPGWS
+1608 QSAMTTPGWS

-1646 RVEQAA
+1646 RVEQAL
-1652 KYAADLDGAADVADR
+1652 KYASDLDSAADVADR
-1667 AVESISLTYAGADRI
+1667 SVESITLTYAGADRI

-1718 AAAED
+1718 ASPED
-1723 IALVKGFISQM
+1723 IALVKGFIAQM
-1734 DQPEEN
+1734 DQPEEG
-1740 EGRSRELYR
+1740 EGRLRELYR
-1749 LRNADAGELAS
+1749 LKNAEAGELAN

-1774 GLVIVTPQSG
+1774 GLVIVTPQAG
-1784 TNSVIVSAPKE
+1784 TNSVIVSAPKD

-1808 APPLAA
+1808 APPLAENA
-1814 NSRIVTV
+1814 RIVTV
-1821 TLAQARAEELAQSLT
+1821 TLAQSRAEDIAQSLT
-1836 AALPTGVKVKVTA
+1836 AALPTGVKVKITP

-1886 RRIVLEHQDG
+1886 RRITLEHQDG
-1896 YDIASTL
+1896 YDIAVTL
-1903 RTVLARRRG
+1903 RTVMSRRRG
-1912 SPNEPEAAVS
+1912 SPNEPEAAIS
-1922 TLSQGT
+1922 TLNQGN

-1942 LKLVK
+1942 LKIVK
-1947 ELDVAH
+1947 ELDVAQ
-1953 GGNRVT
+1953 GGKRAT

-1983 AAEATTP
+1983 AAEASTA
-1990 GARAVS
+1990 GARSVS
-1996 VIANPASKSLVI
+1996 IIANPASKSLVI
-2008 AAGATEWPGIR
+2008 AAGETEWPGIR
-2019 GLLEKLDS
+2019 ALLEKLDS

-2049 SRALSEAFTA
+2049 SRALSEAFSA
-2059 PIRAE
+2059 PLRAE
-2064 IERERAR
+2064 LERERAR
-2071 RQPQQQRR
+2071 RQPQPRR
-2079 GDDQFPDYPTVV
+2079 GDDQFNDFPTVV

-2116 QTDRIKAVAQQLDV
+2116 QTERIKAVAQQLDV
-2130 PAYSQMPEPRIIPLV
+2130 PAYSQLPEPRLIPLA
-2145 RGPASN
+2145 RGPASA
-2151 IAATLRQLYVDQAG
+2151 IASTLRQLFVDQAG
-2165 MLPGGGGGGSRV
+2165 TTPGGQSRV

-2189 KSNVLVVRADEAQFA
+2189 KSNVLVVRADDAQFA

-2219 SQMSVRVVRIRNFP
+2219 TQVTVRVVRVRNFP

-2244 FGPVAL
+2244 FTPVA
-2250 QGGETLTVEVDRT
+2250 QQAGETLTVEVDRT

-2273 RMFEQ
+2273 RLYNQ
-2278 IKALVSELDVLA
+2278 IKDLVAELDVLS
-2290 APADGEPGAEGAGAP
+2290 APADGEPGPNGAVP

-2320 QQMQQV
+2320 QQMREV
-2326 LEQMGLTRAQPA
+2326 LEQMGLTRPQPA

-2363 GPQDGASVR
+2363 GPQDGASVQS
-2372 VLVKS
+2372 LVKT
-2377 LDTQPGMAEQHVA
+2377 LDTQPAMADQHVA
-2390 IIRLKVAPAGNVAAA
+2390 IIRLKTAPAANVATA
-2405 VEAMLKPKTQDSQVD
+2405 VKAMLNPGTQDSQVD
-2420 LAASLAEQVRRL
+2420 LAAALAEQVRRL
-2432 TVHRSEA
+2432 TIHRSEA
-2439 DKANLAVDLSKPI
+2439 DKANLVVDLSKPI
-2452 SILPEPQTNS
+2452 SVMPDAQTNS
-2462 IVLASTEANVVALA
+2462 IVLASTEANVVAVA
-2476 QVIEL
+2476 QVIEM
-2481 LDKLPLGEAVTV
+2481 LDRLPMGEAVTV

-2528 RSQPTSET
+2528 RSQPSSET
-2536 GKALTGQVA
+2536 GKALAGQVA

-2585 RVIKLEHADPTRL
+2585 KVIKLEHADPVRL
-2598 ATTIRQVLLENAPQT
+2598 AATVRQLLLENAPQT
-2613 PDTEALQRQIAR
+2613 PDMEALQRQIAR
-2625 YRILADGGDPA
+2625 YRILAEGGDPA
-2636 DIQGMIQADRFA
+2636 DVQKMIQADRFA
-2648 PLSTLLVVPED
+2648 PLSTLLVVPES

-2717 QVQAGTLLPQ
+2717 QVQSGALQPQ
-2727 DELVITSDL
+2727 DDLVITSDL
-2736 RTNAIVVS
+2736 RTNTLVVS
-2744 TSARSFAIVDKLVA
+2744 TSARSFAIVDKLVS

-2774 SVPTGDVTQLAPKV
+2774 PVPTGDVTQLAPKV

-2794 RIEAQRRGGGIAN
+2794 RIEAARRGGGVAN
-2807 PSDTLSIQA
+2807 PSDTISIQA
-2816 DVASRSIVVA
+2816 DVASRSLVVA
-2826 ASAENVEIIRGLVEE
+2826 ASAENVEIIRGLVEA
-2841 LTRGG
+2841 LVAGG
-2846 EAVSGLQT
+2846 DAINGQQT
-2854 VDIIPVRSARAED
+2854 VDVLPVRSARVED
-2867 VSQAV
+2867 ISQAV
-2872 QSLYVE
+2872 QTLYVE
-2878 KQNQDRGNDSVRVSP
+2878 KQNQDRGDDAVRVTP

-2904 TPADIEAVRKLVER
+2904 TAEDIENVRRLVER
-2918 LDSSSVAAVTEIK
+2918 LDGASVAAVAEIK

-2964 RKAQVLS
+2964 RKAQLLR
-2971 FLRSQTAAELAAGGI
+2971 FLRSQTAEELAAGGE
-2986 AVPTEAEISGAIQEQ
+2986 AAPTEAEISGAIQEQ

-3020 LMVLIESLVADLDS
+3020 LMVLIEALVADLDG
-3034 TVAGARKIEIFRL
+3034 TVAGARDIQIFRL
-3047 VNADATAMAEV
+3047 VNADARAMAEV

-3073 LVPGRAE
+3073 LVPGRVE
-3080 DLGAGAVPIAGG
+3080 DAGG
-3092 EGALFP
+3092 GAASAPGAEESLFP
-3098 SLDER
+3098 TLDER

-3111 ARTNTLLVSGTP
+3111 ARTNSLLVSGTP
-3123 EYLERVGQVVHDL
+3123 EYLERVGQVVNEL

-3151 RNAKAAEVAI
+3151 RNAKAADVAT

-3168 EQSSQSRQI
+3168 EQAAQSREI
-3177 LGADRSGSL
+3177 LGADRTGSL
-3186 LRMLEREVTVQG
+3186 LRLLEREVTVQG

-3207 GVSPQYRETVEK
+3207 GVSPQYRETVER
-3219 LVRELDST
+3219 LVQELDST

-3243 SEETWGMDISVGP
+3243 SDESWGMDISVGP
-3256 FGGDMYGVRSLG
+3256 FGGEMYGIRSLG

-3311 VNNNELARI
+3311 VNNNEEARI

-3355 TPTISSDG
+3355 TPTISADG

-3426 PLLGDIPFFG
+3426 PLLGDVPFLG
-3436 EAFKSKRRTHSRTE
+3436 EAFKSRKRVHSRTE
-3450 LLVLLTPRVIYG
+3450 LLVLLTPRVIHG
-3462 GEDEGANL
+3462 GEDETTNL
-3470 RVLTEREVGR
+3470 RILTEKEVGR
-3480 LAKPDRILN
+3480 LAKPDRVLN
-3489 YLNPPEEQP
+3489 YINPLDEQP
-3498 EPEPMPSPRRYNK
+3498 EPEPMPQPGNGGK
-3511 DKP
+3511 DRP

>member
-1 MTSLRHRRLLVP
+1 MPSLRPHRMLVP
-13 ALLLLAAGQPISV
+13 ALLLLAAGQPVSV
-26 YAQDGA
+26 FAQDGG
-32 APAGDTPVAVVAP
+32 APAGESPAAIAP
-45 VAQATP
+45 AAAAAPQP
-51 AAQPEPVAAPPVAT
+51 AAQPEAAQTPP
-65 PVAPAPASPAAEST
+65 PAPAPAAADAAQPAAAP
-79 AAAAI
+79 AAQPIA
-84 SFNFIET
+84 FNFKDT

-103 TGLPVIREAE
+103 TGLPVIREAD

-121 IGASAYS
+121 IGASEYDLDG
-128 VEEALDVLNRLLFMH
+128 ALDVLNRLLFMH
-143 GVQLRREDRYLLLTK
+143 GVQLRKEDRYLLLTK
-158 VEDMRAF
+158 LEDMRAF

-172 PEDIGQAEVIT
+172 PEEIGNAEVIT
-183 TVVPLNNAIAAPLA
+183 TVVPLNNAVAAPIA
-197 EQLKG
+197 EQIKG

-208 GITALPQQNAII
+208 GITAMPQQNALII
-220 LVDTAAQCRRL
+220 VDTAAQCRRL

-249 LFTLVHA
+249 LFPLKHA
-256 KAEAVHAALKGLI
+256 KAEAIHAALKGLI

-274 ITFVDNQG
+274 VTFIDQQG

-291 IEGLSIQPDAR
+291 IEGLSIQPDPR
-302 TNSIVAVGPKS
+302 TNSIIAVGPKP
-313 RLNVVGEL
+313 RLEVVGEL
-321 VALLDQPEGGGDGRE
+321 VALLDQPDGGVDGRE
-336 MLTFV
+336 MLTFA
-341 LAGVGAEEAAGNVS
+341 LAGVGAEEAAGSVG
-355 RLFQQQRGEGGGVGG
+355 RLFQQRGGNEGGR
-370 PPTVLPLAAQGKLT
+370 PTVLPLAAQGKLT
-384 VIGTAEQLMLVAA
+384 VIGSAEQLALVAA
-397 LIAEVDPGAAPTT
+397 LLAEIDPGAAPTT
-410 VANGS
+410 RAGDGAA
-415 TPAAQPEARTTVMR
+415 PAAQPETRTTVLRM
-429 TKHLTAQTAQN
+429 KHLTAPVAQN
-440 LITRLLSPRQTAVLR
+440 LVTRLLSPRQTGVLR
-455 FAQAVDEK
+455 FVQGVDEK
-463 SLVVSGPAA
+463 SVVVSGPAA
-472 DVAAFEKLIQVLD
+472 DVGSFETLLQGLD
-485 VPAER
+485 VPADRPREA
-490 VQEVRQVR
+490 RQVR
-498 IAAGDPSQVLAK
+498 IAAGEPAAVLAK
-510 ADALYGQSSRAE
+510 ADGLYKQSTRAE
-522 LDPVA
+522 TEPVA
-527 ASLDGEGR
+527 ATLEADSR
-535 MATLVGSATAIA
+535 MVTLVGSAGAIA
-547 SYTDLLRSVESSVVI
+547 AYSDLLRSVESSVVV
-562 ERESKSIVLTKAR
+562 ERETRSIVLKQAR

-582 LSQLARTLLE
+582 LTQLSRTLLE
-592 PTDGSTYVEPRFD
+592 PTDGSQYIEPRFD

-615 RARPQDIAPI
+615 RARPQDLASI
-625 EKLVASID
+625 ESLVASID

-648 TDAIEQVSGRAAE
+648 TDAIEQVRTRAE
-661 IYREQTELLP
+661 DIYKEQTALLP
-671 GATPVEVTNDNERGA
+671 TATPVEVVAEAERGA
-686 LLVSGDADGVARYSR
+686 LLVSGDAEGVGRYAR
-701 IVDELS
+701 IVEELS
-707 RLSAKPIVKVLE
+707 RLAAKPVVKVLE
-719 LKFVEAGPTAVALNQ
+719 LKFVEAAPTAVALNQ

-747 RVAISSAEGSN
+747 RISISSAEGSN
-758 ALVISGNG
+758 ALVISGN
-766 ADVKLVEDIARSLD
+766 APDVKLVEEIAQSLD
-780 LEGNKPGATN
+780 LEGNKPGAVN
-790 VVTVPLKHARAE
+790 VATVPLRHARAE

-818 LFSQFRPG
+818 PFAQIRPG
-826 QRIPPAMLEEART
+826 QRVPPAALEQART
-839 QIPVKVVADRRLN
+839 LVPVKVAADRRLN

-863 EIARQVVSDLDV
+863 EIARQVVADLDV
-875 DVTQSAA
+875 DVTQTA
-882 GTPRVVRLITLENA
+882 GALPRIVRLITLENA
-896 DANETAQSVQAIFQ
+896 DANEAAQSVQAVFQ
-910 DDAGTAAV
+910 DDGGNATA

-930 NSLVVRGTDRQ
+930 NSLVVRGTSKQ
-941 LAAIEELV
+941 LESIEELV
-949 EGLDKATSAASRDM
+949 KGLDKATNAASRDM
-963 RLISVDRSKADAA
+963 RLIGVDRSKADAA

-996 ISVEQLLSPAPAG
+996 ISVDQLLVPK
-1009 DKKQGSDARPVN
+1009 DEKKQGSDARPA
-1021 DGVLPRT
+1021 GGPA
-1028 DGSPGHVL
+1028 GGAAHAL
-1036 AAWIAAAAIGAN
+1036 AAWIAAAAVGAV
-1048 EQQATPDEGVT
+1048 EQQKDADEGVT

-1081 VALAA
+1081 AALAA

-1092 PAEPMRLHIVTLPEG
+1092 PAEPLRLRIVTLPEG

-1155 DTDFGTLGELIVAV
+1155 DTDFGTLGELIAAV
-1169 SKPMPGS
+1169 SKPMAGS

-1190 GRVQRAVSDLFQPA
+1190 GRVQRAVFDLFSPA
-1204 PRGRQAQRVLQLAFD
+1204 PRGRQAQRVLNLAFD
-1219 GGPSSD
+1219 GGEGAG
-1225 GRSLRVDP
+1225 GRALRVDP

-1248 VAAPSD
+1248 VAAPAD
-1254 AMPLIDRFVSLL
+1254 AIPLLDRFVSLM

-1277 RRFALTNARTE
+1277 RRFTLSNARTE
-1288 QITPMMQQAFEAARQ
+1288 QVVPMMQQAFDAARQ
-1303 ASPDSPRASLLA
+1303 TAPESPRATLLA
-1315 DVRTN
+1315 DARTN
-1320 ALLVTGTES
+1320 ALLVTGTDA
-1329 QHKEAARLL
+1329 QHREAEKLL
-1338 EQLDLPAE
+1338 AQLDLPAE
-1346 TDGTEVAILP
+1346 ADGSEVAIVAMK
-1356 LRDTRPSTAQ
+1356 DSRPSTVQ
-1366 RLIEAAIVGNDPAKR
+1366 RLVEAAIIGNDPAKR
-1381 DKLRITAA
+1381 EKLRITAA
-1389 DESNLLVVRAPK
+1389 DESNVLIVRAPK
-1401 EMLEEARRII
+1401 EMLEEARRVI
-1411 AQVDSAEV
+1411 AQVDSSDV

-1430 RAEAETVAQAL
+1430 KADAESVAQAI

-1469 GRSGSLV
+1469 RISGSLV
-1476 VAASDEDFA
+1476 VAANEEDYA
-1485 QIQSLTATFDT
+1485 QIQSLAATFDI
-1496 PSARQDLQ
+1496 PSPRQDIQ
-1504 FRVIPLVNAR
+1504 FRVVPLVNAR
-1514 IGEVRATVEG
+1514 VAELRETIEG

-1529 KFPPGYWSGRGPR
+1529 RFPPGWWSGRGSR
-1542 RAQEDTLAVQFNDRS
+1542 RNQDDTLAVQFNDRS
-1557 NSVVLFGQG
+1557 NSIVLFGQG
-1566 DAFDTIE
+1566 DAFDTVE
-1573 RVIKALDIPQVDGA
+1573 RIVKALDIPQATGA

-1596 KNANAQSVGSAI
+1596 KNANAQSVGTAI
-1608 QSAMSTPGWS
+1608 QSAMTTPGWN

-1646 RVEQAA
+1646 RVEQAL
-1652 KYAADLDGAADVADR
+1652 KYASDLDSAADVADR
-1667 AVESISLTYAGADRI
+1667 SVESIALTYAGADRI

-1718 AAAED
+1718 ASPED
-1723 IALVKGFISQM
+1723 LALVKGFIAQM
-1734 DQPEEN
+1734 DQPEEG
-1740 EGRSRELYR
+1740 EGRVRELYR
-1749 LRNADAGELAS
+1749 LKNAESGELAN

-1774 GLVIVTPQSG
+1774 GLVIVTPQAG
-1784 TNSVIVSAPKE
+1784 TNSVIVSAPKD

-1808 APPLAA
+1808 APPLAENA
-1814 NSRIVTV
+1814 RIVTV
-1821 TLAQARAEELAQSLT
+1821 TLSQSRAEDIAQSLT
-1836 AALPTGVKVKVTA
+1836 AALPTGVKVKITP

-1868 MEQIAK
+1868 MEQIEK
-1874 LDETPPKAQTEF
+1874 LDQTPPKAQTEF
-1886 RRIVLEHQDG
+1886 RRITLEHQDG
-1896 YDIASTL
+1896 YDIAVTL
-1903 RTVLARRRG
+1903 RTVMSRRRG
-1912 SPNEPEAAVS
+1912 SPNEPEAAIS
-1922 TLSQGT
+1922 TLNQGN

-1942 LKLVK
+1942 LKIVK
-1947 ELDVAH
+1947 ELDVAQ
-1953 GGNRVT
+1953 GGKRMT

-1983 AAEATTP
+1983 AAEASTA
-1990 GARAVS
+1990 GARSVS
-1996 VIANPASKSLVI
+1996 IIANPASRSLVI
-2008 AAGATEWPGIR
+2008 AAGETEWPGIR
-2019 GLLEKLDS
+2019 ALLEKLDS

-2059 PIRAE
+2059 PLRAE
-2064 IERERAR
+2064 LERERAR
-2071 RQPQQQRR
+2071 RQPQPRR
-2079 GDDQFPDYPTVV
+2079 GDDQFPEFPTVI

-2116 QTDRIKAVAQQLDV
+2116 QTERIKAVAQQLDV
-2130 PAYSQMPEPRIIPLV
+2130 PAYSQMPEPRLIPLT
-2145 RGPASN
+2145 RGPAST
-2151 IAATLRQLYVDQAG
+2151 IASTLRQLFVDQAG
-2165 MLPGGGGGGSRV
+2165 TLPGGQSRV

-2189 KSNVLVVRADEAQFA
+2189 KSNVLVVRADDAQFA

-2219 SQMSVRVVRIRNFP
+2219 TQVTVRVVRVRNFP

-2244 FGPVAL
+2244 FAPVA
-2250 QGGETLTVEVDRT
+2250 QQAGETLTVEVDRT
-2263 GNNLVVASSE
+2263 GNNLVIASSE
-2273 RMFEQ
+2273 RLYTQ
-2278 IKALVSELDVLA
+2278 IKDLVAELDVLS
-2290 APADGEPGAEGAGAP
+2290 APADGEQGGNGAAP

-2320 QQMQQV
+2320 QQMREV
-2326 LEQMGLTRAQPA
+2326 LEQMGLTRPQPA

-2363 GPQDGASVR
+2363 GPQDGASVQS
-2372 VLVKS
+2372 LVKT
-2377 LDTQPGMAEQHVA
+2377 LDTQPAMADQHVA
-2390 IIRLKVAPAGNVAAA
+2390 IIRLKTAPAANVAAA
-2405 VEAMLKPKTQDSQVD
+2405 VKAMLKPETQDSQVD
-2420 LAASLAEQVRRL
+2420 LAAALAEQVRRL

-2439 DKANLAVDLSKPI
+2439 DKANLVVDLSKPI
-2452 SILPEPQTNS
+2452 SVMPDVQTNS
-2462 IVLASTEANVVALA
+2462 IVLASTEANVVAVA
-2476 QVIEL
+2476 QVIEM
-2481 LDKLPLGEAVTV
+2481 LDKLPVGEAVTV

-2536 GKALTGQVA
+2536 GKALAGQVA

-2585 RVIKLEHADPTRL
+2585 RVIKLEHADPVRL
-2598 ATTIRQVLLENAPQT
+2598 AGTVRQLLLENAPQT
-2613 PDTEALQRQIAR
+2613 PDMEALQRQIAR
-2625 YRILADGGDPA
+2625 YRILAEGGDPA
-2636 DIQGMIQADRFA
+2636 DVQKMIQADRFA
-2648 PLSTLLVVPED
+2648 PLSTLLVVPES

-2667 GSRSN
+2667 GSRAN

-2717 QVQAGTLLPQ
+2717 QVQSGALQAQ
-2727 DELVITSDL
+2727 DDLVISSDL
-2736 RTNAIVVS
+2736 RTNTLVVS
-2744 TSARSFAIVDKLVA
+2744 TSARSFAIVEKLVS

-2774 SVPTGDVTQLAPKV
+2774 PVPTGDVTQLAPKV

-2794 RIEAQRRGGGIAN
+2794 RIEAARRGGGVAN
-2807 PSDTLSIQA
+2807 PSDTISIQA
-2816 DVASRSIVVA
+2816 DVASRSLVVA
-2826 ASAENVEIIRGLVEE
+2826 ASAENVEIIRGLVDA
-2841 LTRGG
+2841 LVQGG
-2846 EAVSGLQT
+2846 DAINGQQT
-2854 VDIIPVRSARAED
+2854 VDVLPVRSARVED
-2867 VSQAV
+2867 ISQAV
-2872 QSLYVE
+2872 QTLYVE
-2878 KQNQDRGNDSVRVSP
+2878 KQNQDRGADAVRVTP

-2904 TPADIEAVRKLVER
+2904 TAEDIENVRKLVER
-2918 LDSSSVAAVTEIK
+2918 LDGASVAAVAEIK
-2931 RIELLKADAG
+2931 RIELSKADAA

-2964 RKAQVLS
+2964 RKAQLLR
-2971 FLRSQTAAELAAGGI
+2971 FLRTQTAEELAAGGQP
-2986 AVPTEAEISGAIQEQ
+2986 APTEAEISGAIQEQ

-3020 LMVLIESLVADLDS
+3020 LMVLIESLVADLDG
-3034 TVAGARKIEIFRL
+3034 TVAGARDIQIFRL
-3047 VNADATAMAEV
+3047 VNADARAMAEV

-3073 LVPGRAE
+3073 LVPGRVDDAA
-3080 DLGAGAVPIAGG
+3080 DAAAAPAGG
-3092 EGALFP
+3092 SDESLFP
-3098 SLDER
+3098 TLDER

-3111 ARTNTLLVSGTP
+3111 ARTNSLLVSGTP
-3123 EYLERVGQVVHDL
+3123 EYLERVGEVVNEL

-3151 RNAKAAEVAI
+3151 RNAKAADVAT
-3161 TLRQYFQ
+3161 TLREYFQ
-3168 EQSSQSRQI
+3168 EQAAQSREI
-3177 LGADRSGSL
+3177 LGADRTGSL
-3186 LRMLEREVTVQG
+3186 LRLLEREVTVQG

-3207 GVSPQYRETVEK
+3207 GVSPQYRETVER
-3219 LVRELDST
+3219 LVQELDST

-3243 SEETWGMDISVGP
+3243 SDESWGMDISVGP
-3256 FGGDMYGVRSLG
+3256 FGGEMYGIRSLG

-3311 VNNNELARI
+3311 VNNNEEARI

-3355 TPTISSDG
+3355 TPTISADG

-3426 PLLGDIPFFG
+3426 PLLGDVPFLG
-3436 EAFKSKRRTHSRTE
+3436 EAFKSRKRVHSRTE
-3450 LLVLLTPRVIYG
+3450 LLVLLTPRVIHG
-3462 GEDEGANL
+3462 GEDETTNL
-3470 RVLTEREVGR
+3470 RVLTEKEVGR
-3480 LAKPDRILN
+3480 LAKPDRVLN
-3489 YLNPPEEQP
+3489 YINPLDEQP
-3498 EPEPMPSPRRYNK
+3498 EPEPMPPPGSGGK
-3511 DKP
+3511 DRP